1 MSVDVLVIEDEPNL
15 VRMLVTTLSAQ
26 GYSVS
31 SAQRVDE
38 ALSRVAVDNPAL
50 ILLDLG
56 LPDGDGLALL
66 PELKR
71 RSSAQVIIVSARSQE
86 SEKIAALDAGAED
99 YLTKPFSVAE
109 LLARIRVAERRQ
121 RDQEPVN
128 PCYVVGDLV
137 IDLQQRSVELA
148 GSPVKLTPKEFQL
161 LALLAQSGGRVV
173 THAQL
178 LKAIWGRHHQD
189 DTHYLRIYLRQLRQK
204 LERDPTEPRY
214 LLTEPGVGY
223 RLAAD

>member
-15 VRMLVTTLSAQ
+15 VRMLVTTLTAQ
-26 GYSVS
+26 GYTVS

-66 PELKR
+66 PRLKAL
-71 RSSAQVIIVSARSQE
+71 STAQVIIVSARSQE

-109 LLARIRVAERRQ
+109 LLARLRVAERRQ
-121 RDQEPVN
+121 RDQEPVS
-128 PCYVVGDLV
+128 PHYVVGELV
-137 IDLQQRSVELA
+137 IDLQQRTVTLA
-148 GSPVKLTPKEFQL
+148 GEAVKLTPKEFQL

-178 LKAIWGRHHQD
+178 LKAIWGRHHQE

-204 LERDPTEPRY
+204 LERDPAEPRY